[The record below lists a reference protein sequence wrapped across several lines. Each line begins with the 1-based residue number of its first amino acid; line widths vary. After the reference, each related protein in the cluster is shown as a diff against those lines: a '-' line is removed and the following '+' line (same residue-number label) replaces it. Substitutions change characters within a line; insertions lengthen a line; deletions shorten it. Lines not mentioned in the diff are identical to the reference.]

1 MPLFLYNSLTRQKE
15 LFKPIRDPEVKMYT
29 CGPTVYD
36 YAHIGNMSAY
46 LMADTLRRVLEYL
59 GYRVTLIQNITDV
72 GHLVSD
78 ADTGEDKMEKAA
90 TREKKDPLEIAR
102 FYEKAFLEDTARLN
116 VLPATKYVRATEH
129 ITEMI
134 ELIKTLEQKG
144 YTYQSDEAVYFDT
157 AKFSTY
163 GQHLNRQSPDEMLA
177 GASVEVDPHKK
188 QPFDFVLWFK
198 RVGKHAQHIMH
209 WPSPWGEGFPG
220 WHIECS
226 AMSMQYLGPR
236 LDIHTGGED
245 HLLPHHECEI
255 AQSEAATGKKFV
267 NFWVHKKHIFME
279 GEKMS
284 KSKGNTLTLQNLIDK
299 GYSPREVRYLLISA
313 HYRQQANFTFKGLD
327 QARETLKSLDR
338 FIQTLTE
345 LNPTSNTISPE
356 FNNRLQQLNNAFIE
370 AISDD
375 LNLSEALGKIFEFI
389 KENNSRTTD
398 KTLSP
403 AEAHHI
409 LELFK
414 NFNQVLGVLE
424 FSFNQTLPA
433 DIQTLITAR
442 DHARAEK
449 NWAESDHLREELIQH
464 GYEVSDTPTG
474 TKVRK

>member
-1 MPLFLYNSLTRQKE
+1 
-15 LFKPIRDPEVKMYT
+15 
-29 CGPTVYD
+29 
-36 YAHIGNMSAY
+36 
-46 LMADTLRRVLEYL
+46 
-59 GYRVTLIQNITDV
+59 
-72 GHLVSD
+72 
-78 ADTGEDKMEKAA
+78 
-90 TREKKDPLEIAR
+90 
-102 FYEKAFLEDTARLN
+102 
-116 VLPATKYVRATEH
+116 
-129 ITEMI
+129 
-134 ELIKTLEQKG
+134 
-144 YTYQSDEAVYFDT
+144 
-157 AKFSTY
+157 
-163 GQHLNRQSPDEMLA
+163 
-177 GASVEVDPHKK
+177 
-188 QPFDFVLWFK
+188 
-198 RVGKHAQHIMH
+198 MH